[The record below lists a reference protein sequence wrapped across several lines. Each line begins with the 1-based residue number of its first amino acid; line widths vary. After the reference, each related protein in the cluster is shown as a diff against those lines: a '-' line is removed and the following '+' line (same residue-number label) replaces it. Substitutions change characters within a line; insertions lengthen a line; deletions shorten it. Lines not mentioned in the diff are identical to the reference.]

1 MPVTD
6 DELKC
11 DVEDELDY
19 DPKVD
24 NSAVAVA
31 AEAGVVTLRGTVGSY
46 TEKCEAKRDALRVRG
61 VTRVDDELQVE
72 LLDENARDDADLRG
86 AVLEALMLNSL
97 VPSTVDAKVNDG
109 WVTLVGTASSQF
121 QRTEAEHVTG
131 RVRGVSQVSDEI
143 TVVPFGPS
151 PKDVSDA
158 ITQALE
164 RTAHVDASTITVQS
178 SSGTVTL
185 GGHVRSW
192 AEHDDALLAAWNAP
206 GVVNVIDN
214 LTVSAAGGGRDG

>member
-6 DELKC
+6 DALRSQ
-11 DVEDELDY
+11 VEDELDW

-24 NSAVAVA
+24 NSAVAVVA
-31 AEAGVVTLRGTVGSY
+31 DAGTVTLRGTVGSY
-46 TEKCEAKRDALRVRG
+46 TEKCEAKQDALRVRG
-61 VTRVDDELQVE
+61 VTRVNDELEVE
-72 LLDENARDDADLRG
+72 LLDENGRDDADLRG

-97 VPSTVDAKVNDG
+97 VPSTIDAKVNAG
-109 WVTLVGTASSQF
+109 WVSLVGTASSQF
-121 QRTEAEHVTG
+121 QRTEAEHATA
-131 RVRGVSQVSDEI
+131 RVRGVRHVADEI
-143 TVVPFGPS
+143 TLVPFGPS

-158 ITQALE
+158 ITEALE
-164 RTAHVDASTITVQS
+164 RAAHVDASTITVRS

-206 GVVNVIDN
+206 GVVNVVDD
-214 LTVSAAGGGRDG
+214 LTVAPEPG